1 VPQVRKSHWRVT
13 YYWSKSSGLRLGTAD
28 YRGKRAIHAAAV
40 PFVYVNY
47 WGDSSGPFTDQLQ
60 SKVNAVEVREIMFGF
75 DLKVTYDIYG
85 ADYQYDHVWRF
96 LEDGQFSST
105 IIVQGPGEEVDG
117 RHTYHIPFRIDLDVS
132 GEGGDSFQ
140 RRGPAGWDDVEREG
154 RFAPT
159 APPVWD
165 WRVLDRDSGRSAS
178 ARARLGD
185 NAELWAL
192 RYRRA
197 EAWASWGA
205 AGQGAPGSPDSVPA
219 IYADDQSVQD
229 TNVVLWYIAHVGSVA
244 IPAACGPAFRLDGYG
259 APVLSE
265 PPMHDTGHHGGMDE
279 GHGHMPDDVPPV
291 G

>member
-1 VPQVRKSHWRVT
+1 
-13 YYWSKSSGLRLGTAD
+13 
-28 YRGKRAIHAAAV
+28 
-40 PFVYVNY
+40 
-47 WGDSSGPFTDQLQ
+47 
-60 SKVNAVEVREIMFGF
+60 MFGF

-132 GEGGDSFQ
+132 GAGGDSFQ
-140 RRGPAGWDDVEREG
+140 RRGPSGWDDVEREG

-165 WRVLDRDSGRSAS
+165 WRVLDRDSDRSAS
-178 ARARLGD
+178 VRARLGD

-197 EAWASWGA
+197 ESVGLVGSRGPGR
-205 AGQGAPGSPDSVPA
+205 AGLARKRAGDLRRRPERAEHERRAVVHRACRLGRDPGSVR
-219 IYADDQSVQD
+219 
-229 TNVVLWYIAHVGSVA
+229 
-244 IPAACGPAFRLDGYG
+244 PAFRLDGYG
-259 APVLSE
+259 APLVSE
-265 PPMHDTGHHGGMDE
+265 PPMHDTGHHGGMDD
-279 GHGHMPDDVPPV
+279 GDGHMPGETPPV